1 MNTPQAATQPVVLQ
15 GADGTVVDVAATT
28 EKGAKKSIEQGV
40 LWVVDP
46 ETGRLLPYAG
56 EAAASEG
63 SMPVASVT
71 EHSGW
76 YLATVAAG
84 SSGGRAGDHTP
95 PAATGPETGAGPNTA
110 AGTNTATGTDT
121 AAGPNTAAGTATAA
135 GPQTAAGQD
144 AAGRPDFTVL
154 AGLWQTIRERNR
166 SRPEG
171 SYTTHLFTEGEEKI
185 RKKTGEEA
193 VELLLSR
200 SVGETTHEAA
210 DLIYHLFVLLESSGI
225 GVEPVLAELA
235 ERGGGR

>member
-1 MNTPQAATQPVVLQ
+1 VNTPQAATQPVVLQ

-95 PAATGPETGAGPNTA
+95 PAATGPETG
-110 AGTNTATGTDT
+110 
-121 AAGPNTAAGTATAA
+121 AGPNTAAGTATAA